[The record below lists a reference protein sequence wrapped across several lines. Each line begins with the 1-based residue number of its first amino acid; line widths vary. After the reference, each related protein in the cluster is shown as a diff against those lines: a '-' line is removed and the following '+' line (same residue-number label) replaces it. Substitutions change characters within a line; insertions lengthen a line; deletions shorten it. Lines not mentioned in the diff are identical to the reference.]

1 MRKTILRVVPFHKS
15 WAVMED
21 GIDRAK
27 KYFRTQEEALAYGK
41 IQAAKKLTKVM
52 IHDEKGTCVGS
63 ISFCKRTLRSEEKGK
78 RMRREVFQVDY
89 YGACVDDPGEPGI
102 MTSGALS
109 YLETVYESLMR
120 LHYEVAPVLTEI
132 LP

>member
-21 GIDRAK
+21 GYDTPRK
-27 KYFRTQEEALAYGK
+27 CFRTQEEALTYGK
-41 IQAAKKLTKVM
+41 MQAAKKLTKVM

-78 RMRREVFQVDY
+78 QMRRDVFQVDY
-89 YGACVDDPGEPGI
+89 YGACVDDPGVPCI
-102 MTSGALS
+102 MTPEVFSDLKQVSSELLSVNRALERA
-109 YLETVYESLMR
+109 LRKVHL
-120 LHYEVAPVLTEI
+120 
-132 LP
+132 